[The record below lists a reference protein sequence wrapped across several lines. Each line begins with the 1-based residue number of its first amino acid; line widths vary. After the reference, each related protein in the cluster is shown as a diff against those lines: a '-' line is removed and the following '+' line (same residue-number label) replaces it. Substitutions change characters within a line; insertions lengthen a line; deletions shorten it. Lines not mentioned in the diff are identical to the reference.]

1 MSADNIA
8 HLPMTVGDVISV
20 MKEAE
25 PDRVIVVYRMPI
37 TGAWRVGWSKM
48 PMAEICLGKD
58 LLTMVVEHALAEDW
72 QEFT

>member
-20 MKEAE
+20 MQDAK
-25 PDRVIVVYRMPI
+25 PDRVIVVYRMP

-58 LLTMVVEHALAEDW
+58 LLTMVVETTLAEDW
-72 QEFT
+72 QELT